1 MLETRKDFR
10 VCSLTPKGRAKQP
23 LAEMAI
29 PLDEPSPVIRSAMTT
44 ESTLTAA
51 QPYQVL
57 VLATMSAGKS
67 TLINALLGHTL
78 LPTSNLACTARA
90 FRISHRPGTDWRVR
104 QQTEGQTH
112 AWHPATAQTLTALN
126 RDASTASVCLEGAF
140 YTWRQRGL
148 GLVLLDTPGPNNS
161 RSSAHGAVTWAL
173 LGGGEFH
180 NVIYILNATQLG
192 IDDDAQLLRQ
202 LRQACTDHR
211 LGKPVFVLNKVDE
224 LDDEQGDSLA
234 EVVDQAANYLRQ
246 AGFARPTVIP
256 LSASLALAARKRT
269 QGAPLSQKEL
279 GRLTATLRVPAQHLR
294 RWLACARV
302 PKDVRQRM
310 REEFVKRGQ
319 RTTTQAY
326 PLDSLSIDAQCLR
339 TLELG
344 SGIRTLEVMLEHLH
358 SKQHYSARQ
367 INNDFDAV
375 ETP

>member
-1 MLETRKDFR
+1 
-10 VCSLTPKGRAKQP
+10 
-23 LAEMAI
+23 MAI
-29 PLDEPSPVIRSAMTT
+29 PLDEPSPAIRSAMTT
-44 ESTLTAA
+44 KSTLTAA

-90 FRISHRPGTDWRVR
+90 FRISHRPDTDWRVR
-104 QQTEGQTH
+104 QQTEEQTH
-112 AWHPATAQTLTALN
+112 AWQPATAQTLTALN
-126 RDASTASVCLEGAF
+126 RDASTAPICLEGAF
-140 YTWRQRGL
+140 YTWRQHGL

-161 RSSAHGAVTWAL
+161 RSSSHGAVTWAL
-173 LGGGEFH
+173 LSGGEFH
-180 NVIYILNATQLG
+180 NVIYVLNATQLG

-224 LDDEQGDSLA
+224 LDDEQGDSLT
-234 EVVDQAANYLRQ
+234 EVIDQAADYLRQ

-279 GRLTATLRVPAQHLR
+279 GRLTATLRVSAQHPR
-294 RWLACARV
+294 RWLVCARV

-319 RTTTQAY
+319 RTTAQAY
-326 PLDSLSIDAQCLR
+326 PLDATSIDVQCLR
-339 TLELG
+339 TLELE

-358 SKQHYSARQ
+358 ARQRRSARQ